1 MIKRLVKKLIDTM
14 GFKLERKDTR
24 DPYSSLATDLT
35 SEEISLI
42 KSISESKYTLVSIQR
57 LVATLLACKYVVK
70 NNIPG
75 DFVECGVW
83 RGGNSI
89 LAKKTF
95 ESLGSDKKVYMF
107 DTFKGMTEPTELDIS
122 IQTGANAKQKY
133 QDNLNESHNEWCY
146 ASLQDVQNNVVASGI
161 DLDSM
166 KFIQGDVLKTLN
178 VKTNLPNEISVLRL
192 DTDWYESTKKEL
204 EVLYPLLETK
214 GVSYRR
220 LWALG
225 WFAESCR

>member
-1 MIKRLVKKLIDTM
+1 M
-14 GFKLERKDTR
+14 
-24 DPYSSLATDLT
+24 
-35 SEEISLI
+35 
-42 KSISESKYTLVSIQR
+42 VSIPR

-95 ESLGSDKKVYMF
+95 ELLGSDKRVYMF
-107 DTFKGMTEPTELDIS
+107 DTFEGMTEPTEFDNS
-122 IQTGANAKQKY
+122 IRTGTNAKQKY
-133 QDNLNESHNEWCY
+133 QDNLNEFHSEWCY

-178 VKTNLPNEISVLRL
+178 IETNLPDEISVLRL

-204 EVLYPLLETK
+204 EVLYPLLKTK
-214 GVSYRR
+214 GVLIIDDYGHWEGARKAVDEYFNTSDYKPLFNVTDYSGR
-220 LWALG
+220 LAIKH
-225 WFAESCR
+225 